1 MNKKNLLKKLKD
13 ELSKKEVLVRLK
25 NEKYFLLSNEE
36 KRLLNVY
43 LKDNRLIKY
52 KLSFISLFIKRIT
65 LLDNEKYIFYIK
77 NLNMICNLYISF
89 KISKGNISNID
100 FSIPTNIV
108 LKKDSLNGNFY
119 FQQLI
124 DNENYEELFNLYGLR
139 EIERDSD
146 LLKK

>member
-1 MNKKNLLKKLKD
+1 MNKKYLLKKLKD
-13 ELSKKEVLVRLK
+13 ELNKKEVLVRLK

-77 NLNMICNLYISF
+77 NLNMNQKY
-89 KISKGNISNID
+89 
-100 FSIPTNIV
+100 
-108 LKKDSLNGNFY
+108 
-119 FQQLI
+119 Q
-124 DNENYEELFNLYGLR
+124 
-139 EIERDSD
+139 
-146 LLKK
+146 